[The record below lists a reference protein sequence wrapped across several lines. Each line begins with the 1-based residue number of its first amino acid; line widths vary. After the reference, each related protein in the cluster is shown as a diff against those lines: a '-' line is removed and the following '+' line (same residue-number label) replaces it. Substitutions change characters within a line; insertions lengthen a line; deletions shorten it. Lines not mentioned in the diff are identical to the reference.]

1 MQEEDKEL
9 LQLFGKNLKTIR
21 EARATLNK
29 FALNDST
36 LTPAT
41 VSRIENGLVNF
52 KFVTLIK
59 LANVD
64 FKFTTLIKI
73 ANALNI
79 TPSELLK
86 DIDFKYSDYE

>member
-41 VSRIENGLVNF
+41 ISRIENGLVNF

-59 LANVD
+59 LAN
-64 FKFTTLIKI
+64 
-73 ANALNI
+73 ALKMH
-79 TPSELLK
+79 PCELLK
-86 DIDFKYSDYE
+86 DINYVYGEHNY